1 MPIKSVKSLV
11 DAARTEITI
20 IPTKQVIAMIN
31 DPDVMLVDIRD
42 IRELDRDGRI
52 PGAFHAPR
60 GMLEFWVDPQSPY
73 HKPALSTGKKMI
85 FFCASA
91 WRSALTV
98 KTLQDMGVTNIFDLE
113 GGFTAWRAAGGPIDK
128 PEPRG

>member
-113 GGFTAWRAAGGPIDK
+113 GGFTAWRAAGGPIYN

>member
-11 DAARTEITI
+11 DAARMEITI
-20 IPTKQVIAMIN
+20 IPTKQAIAMMD
-31 DPDVMLVDIRD
+31 DPDVILIDIRD
-42 IRELDRDGRI
+42 VRELEREGRI

-73 HKPALSTGKKMI
+73 HKPALSAGKKMV

-98 KTLQDMGVTNIFDLE
+98 KTLQDMGVENIFDLE
-113 GGFTAWRAAGGPIDK
+113 GGFTAWRDVGGPIDK

>member
-20 IPTKQVIAMIN
+20 IPTKQVIAMMN

-73 HKPALSTGKKMI
+73 HKPALSAGKKMI